1 MNANINYQEAFSWAI
16 QLTEQID
23 YQSLTHCF
31 LGLLEQ
37 LPYVSH
43 AAAYEI
49 YGDRSQ
55 KTGEACSVGD
65 QLIRRFPLDFTEN
78 EQHENSELLQEI
90 NNTLDLKPSNPNAA
104 GLFTQIVAS
113 IRDVSGPDRAV
124 LLHGEFSLESI
135 EFLTNL
141 TQLYRNQVALHDSK
155 ERDLLTKLPNRQ
167 SFDARILQV
176 CEHFRG
182 GDPVDCIKQKSS
194 WIAMLDID
202 HFKQVND
209 TFGHL
214 SGDEVL
220 LVFSQLMEKHF
231 RYNDFLFRFGGE
243 EFVVVLNLINQNDAI
258 TVFERFRQAIA
269 SHDFPT
275 VGQVTVSIGAAH
287 IDSAIMPST
296 LLDRADKALYYAKDN
311 GRNQLALYE
320 KISDLLQ
327 PKDNEEDEVEL
338 F

>member
-1 MNANINYQEAFSWAI
+1 MNFNINYQEAFAWAVK
-16 QLTEQID
+16 LTEQVD

-31 LGLLEQ
+31 LGLLER
-37 LPYVSH
+37 LPYLSH

-55 KTGEACSVGD
+55 KTGEACSVGE

-78 EQHENSELLQEI
+78 EQQENSDLLREI
-90 NNTLDLKPSNPNAA
+90 NHTLDVKPSKPNSA

-124 LLHGEFSLESI
+124 VMQGEFNQESLEL
-135 EFLTNL
+135 LTHL

-176 CEHFRG
+176 CEHFRSL
-182 GDPVDCIKQKSS
+182 DPVDAIKQKSS

-243 EFVVVLNLINQNDAI
+243 EFVVVLNLINQNDAV

-269 SHDFPT
+269 THDFPT
-275 VGQVTVSIGAAH
+275 VGRVTVSIGAAH
-287 IDSAIMPST
+287 IDTAIMPST

-311 GRNQLALYE
+311 GRNQLAVYE
-320 KISDLLQ
+320 KISGFLLS
-327 PKDNEEDEVEL
+327 KGNAEDEVEL